1 MFKFTD
7 QEQQA
12 IKRVTDKMTETLSG
26 VETDPEYAAEKE
38 SDINFIE
45 TVDRQALEMSILGIV
60 QQVVDSSTSVKE
72 IHQKIDNLSTDVEA
86 NAALVALANSEIN
99 GDDSV
104 NGLSGDVE
112 SLWDELLDL
121 RKDASRKAMVTFIVS
136 MLALSTAVFSLLT

>member
-1 MFKFTD
+1 
-7 QEQQA
+7 
-12 IKRVTDKMTETLSG
+12 MTETLSG